1 MEELIEVQ
9 RADEPVQK
17 EPGDYPSQTHQRG
30 LYLPAVEQYNH
41 FYLNNCTGKI
51 NRKKLGQP

>member
-17 EPGDYPSQTHQRG
+17 RAGDHTAQTRQRG
-30 LYLPAVEQYNH
+30 LYLPAVEQYKYFH
-41 FYLNNCTGKI
+41 LSSGAHEI
-51 NRKKLGQP
+51 NRKKVGQS